1 MGEAGRSVAR
11 LESVAR
17 VNLRVATSSDVP
29 ALRTLIDLS
38 ARALSADFYSPAQ
51 IEAAVTHV
59 FGVDTQL
66 IADGTY
72 FLVETA
78 DGPVAAG
85 GWSARRTLYGGDQMK
100 ADADPLLDPS
110 SEPARIRAFFVHP
123 DWARHGLARKLYGA
137 CVEAARAAGFRR
149 FELMATKPG
158 EPFYAALGFTVEEQV
173 TVTLPGG
180 VDVPFARMSRAIDP
194 QMSC

>member
-1 MGEAGRSVAR
+1 MGEAGRCAAR
-11 LESVAR
+11 LESVTP

-29 ALRTLIDLS
+29 ALRALIDLS
-38 ARALSADFYSPAQ
+38 ARTLSADFYSPAQ
-51 IEAAVTHV
+51 IEAAVKHV

-72 FLVETA
+72 FLVETT

-100 ADADPLLDPS
+100 AGADPLLDPS

-123 DWARHGLARKLYGA
+123 DWARHGLARRLYSA
-137 CVEAARAAGFRR
+137 CVDAAWTAGFRR
-149 FELMATKPG
+149 FELMATSPG
-158 EPFYAALGFTVEEQV
+158 EPFYASLGFTVEERV
-173 TVTLPGG
+173 TVSLPGG
-180 VDVPFARMSRAIDP
+180 VEVPFARMSRAIDSP
-194 QMSC
+194 N